1 MRYKLKEKPKPK
13 PTEIIGRKG
22 PELGD
27 KKSVTKFAYLPKRIN
42 GYMVWLESYTINYVY
57 RSVRCKRMTT
67 TYDIVTVGSN
77 LFSMDHNDP
86 FMEAK
91 FYTKNKWKI
100 DNIELK

>member
-42 GYMVWLESYTINYVY
+42 GYMVWLESYTLNYVFKEVT
-57 RSVRCKRMTT
+57 RSMRVPMYKGVPTNYGRFTELDFFTT
-67 TYDIVTVGSN
+67 
-77 LFSMDHNDP
+77 ND
-86 FMEAK
+86 
-91 FYTKNKWKI
+91 WKI
-100 DNIELK
+100 DNIELKK